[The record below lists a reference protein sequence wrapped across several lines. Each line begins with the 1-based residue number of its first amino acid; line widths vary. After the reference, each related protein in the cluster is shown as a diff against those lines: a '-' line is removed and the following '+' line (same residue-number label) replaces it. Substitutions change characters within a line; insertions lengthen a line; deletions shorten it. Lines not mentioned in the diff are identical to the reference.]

1 MITVTE
7 HALTALGFRTDSALG
22 AVQTTRDRVYEGAE
36 PSAGNAIVL
45 INKLLGTNLLYDD
58 VIPSGLDDKLTG
70 DYALMVAQG
79 VAEHV
84 VKNIGQ
90 PVDEAEVLAGA
101 KARVAKLMAAP
112 QHKWM
117 FAKPE
122 ATSSSGPTTSVAVVK
137 DIDVKVEVKADGKIK
152 KGGREVMAEAL
163 YQKRVIDSGQP
174 VTNQE
179 FIQILIKELGMTKGG
194 ATTYAYNVDKKMG
207 GKLVKKQRGAK

>member
-7 HALTALGFRTDSALG
+7 HTLTALGIPSGTRIG
-22 AVQTTRDRVYEGAE
+22 AVQAAREKVGESNPDPAVAVKLV
-36 PSAGNAIVL
+36 ND
-45 INKLLGTNLLYDD
+45 LLGTSVTLSDFLLGVD
-58 VIPSGLDDKLTG
+58 PKLHG
-70 DYALMVAQG
+70 DYGLMIAQG
-79 VAEHV
+79 VAEMISINV
-84 VKNIGQ
+84 GQ
-90 PVDEAEVLAGA
+90 PVDEVNLLVQV
-101 KARVAKLMAAP
+101 KARVARLMADS

-117 FAKPE
+117 FAKTP
-122 ATSSSGPTTSVAVVK
+122 TMSSGGPTTEVAVIH
-137 DIDVKVEVKADGKIK
+137 DIDVKVEIKADGKIK

-207 GKLVKKQRGAK
+207 NKLIKKVRGAQ

>member
-7 HALTALGFRTDSALG
+7 RALNTLGLPFGSRIG
-22 AVQTTRDRVYEGAE
+22 AVQAVRDLVGESN
-36 PSAGNAIVL
+36 PSATVAVKL
-45 INKLLGTNLLYDD
+45 INGLLGTSISQADF
-58 VIPSGLDDKLTG
+58 LTG
-70 DYALMVAQG
+70 VDPKLAGDYGLMVAQG
-79 VAEHV
+79 VAEM
-84 VKNIGQ
+84 IAMAGGL
-90 PVDEAEVLAGA
+90 PIDEVDVLIQV
-101 KARVAKLMAAP
+101 KARVARLMADA

-117 FAKPE
+117 FAKTPSV
-122 ATSSSGPTTSVAVVK
+122 SSGGPTTEVAMIH

-207 GKLVKKQRGAK
+207 NKLIKKQRGAAA